1 MVELCRKSN
10 YRVRNYSIKSFCF
23 ENDFGTRK
31 SYRVHFIFIFY
42 ITLADLNSLRRVR
55 TGGIFVC
62 VGGRGLRGCH
72 QEFEIY
78 ARCEAFG

>member
-42 ITLADLNSLRRVR
+42 ITLADLNSL
-55 TGGIFVC
+55 
-62 VGGRGLRGCH
+62 GGRGLRGCH

-78 ARCEAFG
+78 AKCEAF

>member
-23 ENDFGTRK
+23 ENYFGTRK

-42 ITLADLNSLRRVR
+42 ITLAGNIEKGVEEWLER
-55 TGGIFVC
+55 
-62 VGGRGLRGCH
+62 
-72 QEFEIY
+72 EIGVKGS
-78 ARCEAFG
+78 F